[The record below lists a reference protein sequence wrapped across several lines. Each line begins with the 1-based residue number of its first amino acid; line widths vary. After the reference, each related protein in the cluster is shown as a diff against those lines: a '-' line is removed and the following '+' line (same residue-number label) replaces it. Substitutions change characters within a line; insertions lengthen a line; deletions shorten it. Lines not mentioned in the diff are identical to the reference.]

1 MMRWFNRIFA
11 KWARHDAVERIDL
24 EAGVLEECPVCR
36 TIVDKQHDGRLP
48 VADAIAEQRI
58 RARDPSVAAFDGDLD
73 ALKQQLRDIRDDY
86 PYACICEDAG

>member
-1 MMRWFNRIFA
+1 MGAARRGRTNRSRSRRA
-11 KWARHDAVERIDL
+11 
-24 EAGVLEECPVCR
+24 R